1 MRSFPWKWRL
11 ADLPEPPPGAPTVFS
26 TFACGGGSSMGYK
39 RAGFR
44 VLGCVETD
52 PQRAATRARYLVG
65 MSVPPSM
72 AAHLADKIRTMWL
85 PRRDA

>member
-1 MRSFPWKWRL
+1 
-11 ADLPEPPPGAPTVFS
+11 
-26 TFACGGGSSMGYK
+26 MGYK